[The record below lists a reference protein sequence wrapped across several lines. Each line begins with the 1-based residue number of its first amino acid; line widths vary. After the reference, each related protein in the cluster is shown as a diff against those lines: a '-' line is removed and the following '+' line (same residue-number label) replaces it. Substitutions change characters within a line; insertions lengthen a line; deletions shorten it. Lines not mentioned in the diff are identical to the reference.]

1 MTNHMT
7 AQSLQSEAS
16 RRKKG
21 ANNAAVQII
30 AILCGIIITIPVL
43 YCLSISF
50 MKVSDILSRPP
61 KVVPSELYV
70 DNYITAWTKSRIPR
84 YLFNSLF
91 VSLVCSVMRIIT
103 ASLAGYGFA
112 FMEFRGKKVLFALV
126 LGVMLIPG
134 DVILTSNYF
143 TISQMG
149 LVNTYLGIMLLYFV
163 SANNVFMMRQHF
175 LTVSKTLREAAQID
189 GCSDLRF
196 YFRIL
201 LPISLPTLVTVFISS
216 FISTWNMYLWPLIV
230 ANSSNEMRTVQIGL
244 KMLNFSEETSY
255 GGTMA
260 GAMIILIPTLVI
272 FMLFQRKI
280 VSGMTAGSE
289 KG

>member
-1 MTNHMT
+1 MRNDVT
-7 AQSLQSEAS
+7 AMDLRVRSLRQ
-16 RRKKG
+16 KKLSS
-21 ANNAAVQII
+21 ALIQTI
-30 AILCGIIITIPVL
+30 GIILGLLIIMPVI

-50 MKVSDILSRPP
+50 MKVSDILSKPP
-61 KVVPSELYV
+61 KLLPSELYLG
-70 DNYITAWTKSRIPR
+70 NYVTALTKSMIPR
-84 YLFNSLF
+84 YLLNSLL
-91 VSLVCSVMRIIT
+91 VSLVCSIVRIIT

-112 FMEFRGKKVLFALV
+112 FLDFKGKSLLFTLV
-126 LGVMLIPG
+126 LGTMLIPG

-143 TISQMG
+143 TISQMH
-149 LVNTYLGIMLLYFV
+149 LTNTYLGIMILYFV
-163 SANNVFMMRQHF
+163 SANNIFMMRQHF

-201 LPISLPTLVTVFISS
+201 LPISTPTLVTVFISS

-230 ANSSNEMRTVQIGL
+230 ANSTNEMRTVQIGL
-244 KMLNFSEETSY
+244 KTLNFAEETSY

-260 GAMIILIPTLVI
+260 GAMIILIPSLIV
-272 FMLFQRKI
+272 FLAFQRKI
-280 VSGMTAGSE
+280 VSGMTAGAV

>member
-1 MTNHMT
+1 MTKGRT
-7 AQSLQSEAS
+7 TGELQAMAL
-16 RRKKG
+16 RRKK
-21 ANNAAVQII
+21 NAKSALVQGI
-30 AILCGIIITIPVL
+30 ALICGLIIITPVL

-61 KVVPSELYV
+61 KLVPSELYLG
-70 DNYITAWTKSRIPR
+70 NYITAWTKSRIPR
-84 YLFNSLF
+84 YLLNSLF
-91 VSLVCSVMRIIT
+91 VSLVCSIVRIIT
-103 ASLAGYGFA
+103 ASLAGYGLA
-112 FMEFRGKKVLFALV
+112 FLDFKGKNLLFTLV
-126 LGVMLIPG
+126 LGTMLIPG

-143 TISQMG
+143 TVSQMG
-149 LVNTYLGIMLLYFV
+149 LVNTYLGIMILYFV
-163 SANNVFMMRQHF
+163 SANNIFMMRQHF

-196 YFRIL
+196 YFQIL
-201 LPISLPTLVTVFISS
+201 LPISMPTLVTVFISS

-244 KMLNFSEETSY
+244 KTLNFAEETSY

-260 GAMIILIPTLVI
+260 GAMIILIPTLVV

>member
-1 MTNHMT
+1 
-7 AQSLQSEAS
+7 
-16 RRKKG
+16 
-21 ANNAAVQII
+21 
-30 AILCGIIITIPVL
+30 
-43 YCLSISF
+43 

-61 KVVPSELYV
+61 KVLPSELYWG
-70 DNYITAWTKSRIPR
+70 NYITAWTKSRIPR

-112 FMEFRGKKVLFALV
+112 FMNFKGKNVLFALV

-163 SANNVFMMRQHF
+163 SANNVFVMRQHF

-201 LPISLPTLVTVFISS
+201 LPISMPTLVTVFISS

>member
-1 MTNHMT
+1 MMEKKSSAYLRALS
-7 AQSLQSEAS
+7 AQRKQKAS
-16 RRKKG
+16 D
-21 ANNAAVQII
+21 ALVQIVALI
-30 AILCGIIITIPVL
+30 CGLIVIIPVI
-43 YCLSISF
+43 YCISISF

-61 KVVPSELYV
+61 KLLPSELYLG
-70 DNYITAWTKSRIPR
+70 NYITAWTKSRIPR
-84 YLFNSLF
+84 YLLNSLI
-91 VSLVCSVMRIIT
+91 VSLVCSCMRIFT
-103 ASLAGYGFA
+103 ASLAGFGFA
-112 FMEFRGKKVLFALV
+112 FLDFKGKNLLFTLV
-126 LGVMLIPG
+126 LGTMLIPG

-143 TISQMG
+143 TVSQMG
-149 LVNTYLGIMLLYFV
+149 LVNTYLGIMILYFV

-175 LTVSKTLREAAQID
+175 MTVSKSLRDAAQVD

-196 YFRIL
+196 YFTIL
-201 LPISLPTLVTVFISS
+201 MPISMPTLVTVFISS

-244 KMLNFSEETSY
+244 KTLNFAEETSY

-260 GAMIILIPTLVI
+260 GAMIILIPTLII

>member
-1 MTNHMT
+1 MTKGRT
-7 AQSLQSEAS
+7 TGELQAMAL
-16 RRKKG
+16 RRKK
-21 ANNAAVQII
+21 NAKSALVQGI
-30 AILCGIIITIPVL
+30 ALICGLIIITPVL

-61 KVVPSELYV
+61 KLVPSELYLG
-70 DNYITAWTKSRIPR
+70 NYITAWTKSRIPR
-84 YLFNSLF
+84 YLLNSLF
-91 VSLVCSVMRIIT
+91 VSLVCSIVRIIT

-112 FMEFRGKKVLFALV
+112 FLNFKGKNLLFTLV
-126 LGVMLIPG
+126 LGTMLIPG

-143 TISQMG
+143 TVSQMG
-149 LVNTYLGIMLLYFV
+149 LVNTYLGIMILYFV
-163 SANNVFMMRQHF
+163 SANNIFMMRQHF

-196 YFRIL
+196 YFQIL
-201 LPISLPTLVTVFISS
+201 LPISMPTLVTVFISS

-244 KMLNFSEETSY
+244 KTLNFAEETSY

-260 GAMIILIPTLVI
+260 GAMIILIPTLVV

>member
-1 MTNHMT
+1 MTKGRT
-7 AQSLQSEAS
+7 TGELQAMAL
-16 RRKKG
+16 RRKK
-21 ANNAAVQII
+21 NAKSALVQVI
-30 AILCGIIITIPVL
+30 ALLCGLVIITPVL
-43 YCLSISF
+43 YCLAISF

-61 KVVPSELYV
+61 KLIPSELYLG
-70 DNYITAWTKSRIPR
+70 NYITAWTKSRIPR
-84 YLFNSLF
+84 YLLNSLF
-91 VSLVCSVMRIIT
+91 VSLVCSVVRIIT

-112 FMEFRGKKVLFALV
+112 FLNFRGKNLLFTLV
-126 LGVMLIPG
+126 LGTMLIPG

-143 TISQMG
+143 TVSQMG
-149 LVNTYLGIMLLYFV
+149 LVNTYLGIMILYFV

-196 YFRIL
+196 YFQIL
-201 LPISLPTLVTVFISS
+201 MPISMPTLVTVFISS

-244 KMLNFSEETSY
+244 KTLNFAEETSY

-260 GAMIILIPTLVI
+260 GAMIILIPTLII
-272 FMLFQRKI
+272 FMMFQRKI